1 MGDKAR
7 ERIRDMGP
15 RRWCGKG
22 YTGSFLQ
29 KVKQCQSFCM
39 PTCCIPLQGRPEDW
53 EAWKK
58 LFTLGLTPPSM
69 EVSFWI
75 YWKTQQ
81 TSLFLLCQKNQTP
94 KAPLRQG
101 ILILFQLTNL
111 IDTQYLWVVRDTKLA
126 KRWQKRS
133 CVSDPAMWAIYSVGR
148 ADFLMN
154 SHADLQVEAE
164 DSWSARRL

>member
-1 MGDKAR
+1 MW
-7 ERIRDMGP
+7 ERIYWVLSPEGQTVPEFLHANMLYSAKRKT
-15 RRWCGKG
+15 RRLRSMEK
-22 YTGSFLQ
+22 
-29 KVKQCQSFCM
+29 
-39 PTCCIPLQGRPEDW
+39 
-53 EAWKK
+53 
-58 LFTLGLTPPSM
+58 TLYSGLTPPSM

-75 YWKTQQ
+75 YWKTRQ
-81 TSLFLLCQKNQTP
+81 TSLSLLGQQSQTP

-101 ILILFQLTNL
+101 IFILFQLTNL

-126 KRWQKRS
+126 KRWQKRL
-133 CVSDPAMWAIYSVGR
+133 CVSDPAMWAIYSVSS